1 MSKLLA
7 ALDQYDASAVV
18 LSHAVSGD
26 SVQISSEDN
35 SRLGH
40 SSQGEDDKM
49 QHNKHTYLIISPVY
63 CYCIR
68 TKYMSTRRC

>member
-7 ALDQYDASAVV
+7 ALDQHAASAVV

-26 SVQISSEDN
+26 SVHISSEDN

-40 SSQGEDDKM
+40 SWQAEDYKM
-49 QHNKHTYLIISPVY
+49 QRNKVTW
-63 CYCIR
+63 
-68 TKYMSTRRC
+68 

>member
-7 ALDQYDASAVV
+7 ALDQHAASAVV

-40 SSQGEDDKM
+40 S
-49 QHNKHTYLIISPVY
+49 
-63 CYCIR
+63 
-68 TKYMSTRRC
+68 

>member
-7 ALDQYDASAVV
+7 ALDQHEDSVL
-18 LSHAVSGD
+18 LSHTVSGD

-40 SSQGEDDKM
+40 
-49 QHNKHTYLIISPVY
+49 L
-63 CYCIR
+63 
-68 TKYMSTRRC
+68 